1 MARSYRRDSRGR
13 FSGGG
18 GGGKPKATGG
28 TLGARSSLR
37 RSRAKAAANPSPQQ
51 RGAVTRGTKKLAT
64 ARAGARQAMPAGT
77 RPSGTI
83 GKRPRA
89 GRVMDTTV
97 MPRGG
102 TRPPGQGPLA
112 TALRSTLR
120 DLARLDAT
128 RIREIESIT
137 GMKVGRR
144 NGGTPTARAL
154 PGTGGRSGRVSDALR
169 GSLRQLA
176 QSDARTVR
184 EMQDIMREPVRGQ
197 LRGSSKPRQL
207 PSGKRKRK

>member
-13 FSGGG
+13 FSGG

-37 RSRAKAAANPSPQQ
+37 RSSAKAAANPSPQQ

-64 ARAGARQAMPAGT
+64 ARSEAKRQMPAAPRPTGTISKRPKGDRVMETTAMP
-77 RPSGTI
+77 RSSS
-83 GKRPRA
+83 
-89 GRVMDTTV
+89 
-97 MPRGG
+97 
-102 TRPPGQGPLA
+102 RPPGQGPMA

-120 DLARLDAT
+120 DMARLDAA

-137 GMKVGRR
+137 GMPIRR
-144 NGGTPTARAL
+144 TGSTSQRASL
-154 PGTGGRSGRVSDALR
+154 PGTGGRSGKVSDALR

-176 QSDARTVR
+176 QSDARMVR
-184 EMQDIMREPVRGQ
+184 EMQGMMSEPSRGQ
-197 LRGSSKPRQL
+197 LRGT
-207 PSGKRKRK
+207 SGKAKQMTGSKRKRK